1 MRKTWSDFWKLS
13 LAVFIAMAMYLIYLD
28 SKTTRIFEGNK
39 WQLPAQVY
47 ARSMEFYPGQF
58 LSSQEVVWELE
69 RLNYSSV
76 NRLSRTGQFV
86 KTADSIKIYRRDFEF
101 YDGLEE
107 SHIIELRFAG
117 QKVATIKDKFGRR
130 LNSARLEPVQI
141 ARIGN
146 DSKQDR
152 EFVPLDKFPPM

>member
-1 MRKTWSDFWKLS
+1 MADNKKTPSSKTTPKRAPKATSSPRKAKSKTTKKTSNTVVKRTFMRKTWSVFWKLS

-69 RLNYSSV
+69 RLNIHQ
-76 NRLSRTGQFV
+76 L
-86 KTADSIKIYRRDFEF
+86 
-101 YDGLEE
+101 
-107 SHIIELRFAG
+107 
-117 QKVATIKDKFGRR
+117 
-130 LNSARLEPVQI
+130 
-141 ARIGN
+141 IG
-146 DSKQDR
+146 
-152 EFVPLDKFPPM
+152 